1 MDPPSSSYQHNLS
14 LFESAS
20 KAGEDFWLPRQESK
34 EETEEEIEKKYAAY
48 LRTDAYGAMG
58 RGEISLKERILLGLA
73 LFTIVPLKVV
83 LLFATVIP
91 YYLLCLLLTLFH
103 SHKSTSRHGVTTKYR
118 WCCHHNGVFGH
129 RDGGAMPH
137 NISFEKENKKNILQN
152 YTDDA
157 DANEKYV
164 NLHGFHR
171 WLVVTIGRYVSRV
184 VLFILGFYRIKVIF
198 RGGVSRTS
206 EVF

>member
-91 YYLLCLLLTLFH
+91 YYLLCLL
-103 SHKSTSRHGVTTKYR
+103 SI
-118 WCCHHNGVFGH
+118 
-129 RDGGAMPH
+129 A
-137 NISFEKENKKNILQN
+137 I
-152 YTDDA
+152 
-157 DANEKYV
+157 
-164 NLHGFHR
+164 NLHQGMVS
-171 WLVVTIGRYVSRV
+171 LLSTGGVVTIMVSLVIEMV
-184 VLFILGFYRIKVIF
+184 VQCPITYLLRKKIRKTFYKIILMMLMQMK
-198 RGGVSRTS
+198 SM
-206 EVF
+206 